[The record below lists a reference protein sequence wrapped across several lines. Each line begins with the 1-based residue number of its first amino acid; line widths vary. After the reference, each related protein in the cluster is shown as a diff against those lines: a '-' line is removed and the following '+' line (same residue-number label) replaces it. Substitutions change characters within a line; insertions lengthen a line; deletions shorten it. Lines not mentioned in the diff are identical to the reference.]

1 MGSMKFEEIILKN
14 EFYFPFIYI
23 LTIIGVILSNFYKVD
38 SPIYFIITI
47 FLLPYSCLYLVII
60 YDKFLKNKSNEFTL
74 KFIRFF
80 KIVGVTALILNT
92 ILLSI
97 FYFSFQFLLTGTTS
111 NFILM
116 ILSAF
121 VLSLTFNNTLRKRLN
136 IFNDEKIEHVMNSE
150 FLISFLGLGILYII
164 LKNDY
169 LLDALD
175 NLINIILTHL
185 PDYSTI
191 SLAIVMLCATLA
203 VLSFTYTMVDNQEGK
218 DKMNENG
225 KGYFISTIISMV
237 ILLLILISSKIKPV
251 LINSI
256 SIENWFNFILVNIYA
271 ISIIIIFILTIY
283 LIYYMISCSISSLK
297 ILKFIE

>member
-1 MGSMKFEEIILKN
+1 MKFQEIILKN
-14 EFYFPFIYI
+14 EFYFPFVYI
-23 LTIIGVILSNFYKVD
+23 LTIIGVILSNFYKAS
-38 SPIYFIITI
+38 SPVYFVITI
-47 FLLPYSCLYLVII
+47 FILPYSCLYLVII
-60 YDKFLKNKSNEFTL
+60 YNKFFENRSNEFTL

-80 KIVGVTALILNT
+80 KFVGVSALILNT
-92 ILLSI
+92 ILIGI
-97 FYFSFQFLLTGTTS
+97 FYFSFQFLLTGSTS

-136 IFNDEKIEHVMNSE
+136 IFNDEKIENMMNSE
-150 FLISFLGLGILYII
+150 FLISFLGLVVLYLILNNSYLLELLNFILYII
-164 LKNDY
+164 L
-169 LLDALD
+169 L
-175 NLINIILTHL
+175 HL

-191 SLAIVMLCATLA
+191 SLAIVMLCATLS
-203 VLSFTYTMVDNQEGK
+203 VLSFTYTMVEDQEDK

-225 KGYFISTIISMV
+225 KGYFISTILSMI
-237 ILLLILISSKIKPV
+237 ILLLILISSKIKPM

-256 SIENWFNFILVNIYA
+256 AIENLFNFILINIYA
-271 ISIIIIFILTIY
+271 ISIITIFILTIY

>member
-1 MGSMKFEEIILKN
+1 MKFQEIILKN
-14 EFYFPFIYI
+14 EFYFPFVYI
-23 LTIIGVILSNFYKVD
+23 LTIIGVILSNFYKVS
-38 SPIYFIITI
+38 SPVYFVITI
-47 FLLPYSCLYLVII
+47 FILPYSCLYLVII
-60 YDKFLKNKSNEFTL
+60 YNKFFENRSNEFTL

-80 KIVGVTALILNT
+80 KFVGVSALILNT
-92 ILLSI
+92 ILIGI
-97 FYFSFQFLLTGTTS
+97 FYFSFQFLLTGSTS

-136 IFNDEKIEHVMNSE
+136 IFNDEKIENMMNSE
-150 FLISFLGLGILYII
+150 FLISFLGLVVLYLILNNSYLLELLNFILYII
-164 LKNDY
+164 L
-169 LLDALD
+169 L
-175 NLINIILTHL
+175 HL

-191 SLAIVMLCATLA
+191 SLAIVMLCATLS
-203 VLSFTYTMVDNQEGK
+203 VLSFTYTMVEDQEDK

-225 KGYFISTIISMV
+225 KGYFISTILSMI
-237 ILLLILISSKIKPV
+237 ILLLILISSKIKPM

-256 SIENWFNFILVNIYA
+256 AIENLFNFILINIYA
-271 ISIIIIFILTIY
+271 ISIITIFILTIY

>member
-1 MGSMKFEEIILKN
+1 MKFQEIILKN
-14 EFYFPFIYI
+14 EFYFPFVYI
-23 LTIIGVILSNFYKVD
+23 LTIIGVILSNFYKVS
-38 SPIYFIITI
+38 SPVYFVITI
-47 FLLPYSCLYLVII
+47 FILPYSCLYLVII
-60 YDKFLKNKSNEFTL
+60 YNKFFENRSNEFTL

-80 KIVGVTALILNT
+80 KIVGVSALILNT
-92 ILLSI
+92 ILIGI
-97 FYFSFQFLLTGTTS
+97 FYFSFQFLLTGSTS

-136 IFNDEKIEHVMNSE
+136 IFNVEKIENMMNSE
-150 FLISFLGLGILYII
+150 FLISFLGLVVLYLILNNSYLLELLNFILYII
-164 LKNDY
+164 L
-169 LLDALD
+169 L
-175 NLINIILTHL
+175 HL

-191 SLAIVMLCATLA
+191 SLAIVMLCATLS
-203 VLSFTYTMVDNQEGK
+203 VLSFTYTMVEDQEDK

-225 KGYFISTIISMV
+225 KGYFISTILSMI
-237 ILLLILISSKIKPV
+237 ILLLILISSKIKPM

-256 SIENWFNFILVNIYA
+256 AIENLFNFILINIYA
-271 ISIIIIFILTIY
+271 ISIITIFILTIY

>member
-1 MGSMKFEEIILKN
+1 MKFQEIILKN
-14 EFYFPFIYI
+14 EFYFPFVYI
-23 LTIIGVILSNFYKVD
+23 LTIIGVILSNFYKVS
-38 SPIYFIITI
+38 SPVYFVITI
-47 FLLPYSCLYLVII
+47 FILPYSCLYLVII
-60 YDKFLKNKSNEFTL
+60 YNKFFENRSNEFTL

-80 KIVGVTALILNT
+80 KFVGVSALILNT
-92 ILLSI
+92 ILIGI
-97 FYFSFQFLLTGTTS
+97 FYFSFQFLLTGSTS

-136 IFNDEKIEHVMNSE
+136 IFNVEKIENMMNSE
-150 FLISFLGLGILYII
+150 FLISFLGLVVLYLILNNSYLLELLNFILYII
-164 LKNDY
+164 L
-169 LLDALD
+169 L
-175 NLINIILTHL
+175 HL

-191 SLAIVMLCATLA
+191 SLAIVMLCATLS
-203 VLSFTYTMVDNQEGK
+203 VLSFTYTMVEDQEDK

-225 KGYFISTIISMV
+225 KGYFISTILSMI
-237 ILLLILISSKIKPV
+237 ILLLILISSKIKPM

-256 SIENWFNFILVNIYA
+256 AIENLFNFILINIYA
-271 ISIIIIFILTIY
+271 ISIITIFILTIY